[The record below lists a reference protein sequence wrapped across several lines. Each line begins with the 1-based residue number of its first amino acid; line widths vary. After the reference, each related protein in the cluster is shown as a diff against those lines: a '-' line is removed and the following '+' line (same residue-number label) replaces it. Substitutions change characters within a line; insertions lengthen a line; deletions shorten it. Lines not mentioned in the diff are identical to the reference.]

1 MTEPRPTIAVL
12 GASGLIGEA
21 VAADLRANG
30 FTVVAI
36 ARHFA
41 PSQKARF
48 GKAAIERPVVDLDQ
62 AALSGLFADHQVDI
76 VVNCIGVLQDGNR
89 GDTRTVHFAFAQR
102 LLAALKSQPKS
113 ALLVQISIPGN
124 DADDLTEFSR
134 SKRQAE
140 HLIAGST
147 FPHVILRPG
156 FVVAP
161 AAYGGSAL
169 IRALAVLP
177 FDLPE
182 RESGQVFM
190 TTDIADIAATIR
202 AIADRW
208 TEGERDFA
216 DVWDVMHPDWTTV
229 GAVIGLFRNRY
240 GGPGQS
246 VRLPGWLL
254 GLGTRAG
261 DIAARLG
268 WSPPIRSTA
277 LEEMRRGVE
286 GNPQSWIE
294 ATGIKPHSLNTSLK
308 ALSSAVQEK
317 WFARLYLAKALMIAV
332 LVLFWCASGLI
343 ALTVAFD
350 AAVAILT
357 GRGFPL
363 QLAEAVTIATSL
375 TDIGIGVLIAFR
387 RTCRAGLIAG
397 IGLSLFY
404 MAGAAMITPGL
415 WIEPLGALVKTG
427 PAIVLMLVA
436 LAILPDR

>member
-1 MTEPRPTIAVL
+1 MTDSLPKIAVL

-21 VAADLRANG
+21 VAADLQANG
-30 FTVVAI
+30 FAIIAI
-36 ARHFA
+36 ARNFTA
-41 PSQKARF
+41 SQRARF
-48 GKAAIERPVVDLDQ
+48 GKTAIERPVVDLDQ
-62 AALSGLFADHQVDI
+62 AALSGFFADHQVDI
-76 VVNCIGVLQDGNR
+76 VINCIGVLQDGNR
-89 GDTRTVHFAFAQR
+89 VDTKTVHVGFAQE
-102 LLAALKSQPKS
+102 LLS
-113 ALLVQISIPGN
+113 ALQSQARPTLLIQISIPGN

-140 HLIAGST
+140 HLIAGSAI
-147 FPHVILRPG
+147 PHVILRPG

-177 FDLPE
+177 IDLPE

-190 TTDIADIAATIR
+190 TTHIADIAATIR
-202 AIADRW
+202 TVADRW
-208 TEGERDFA
+208 AGGEKDFA

-240 GGPGQS
+240 GGPRLS

-254 GLGTRAG
+254 GLGARAG
-261 DIAARLG
+261 DLAARLG
-268 WSPPIRSTA
+268 WSPPIRTTA

-294 ATGIKPHSLNTSLK
+294 ATAIKPRSLNASLK
-308 ALSSAVQEK
+308 SLSSAVQEK

-363 QLAEAVTIATSL
+363 QLAQAITTVTSL
-375 TDIGIGVLIAFR
+375 ADISIGVLIAVR

-404 MAGAAMITPGL
+404 MAGAVMITPGL
-415 WIEPLGALVKTG
+415 WIEPLGALVKTV
-427 PAIVLMLVA
+427 PAVVLMLVT

>member
-30 FTVVAI
+30 FAVVAI
-36 ARHFA
+36 ARRFA
-41 PSQKARF
+41 ASQKARF
-48 GKAAIERPVVDLDQ
+48 GKAAVERPVVDLDQ
-62 AALSGLFADHQVDI
+62 ADLAALLQRHRVDI
-76 VVNCIGVLQDGNR
+76 VVNCIGVLQDSGR
-89 GDTRTVHFAFAQR
+89 GDTKTVHLDFATR
-102 LLAALKSQPKS
+102 LLSALQSRPDP
-113 ALLVQISIPGN
+113 ALLVQISIPGS
-124 DADDLTEFSR
+124 DADDRTEFSR

-140 HLIAGST
+140 HLIAASAV
-147 FPHVILRPG
+147 PHVILRPG

-177 FDLPE
+177 LDLPE
-182 RESGQVFM
+182 SVAGQVFM
-190 TTDIADIAATIR
+190 TSDITDIAATIR
-202 AIADRW
+202 AISGRW
-208 TEGERDFA
+208 AEGDRDFT
-216 DVWDVMHPDWTTV
+216 DVWDVMRPDWITV

-240 GGPGQS
+240 GGPRQS
-246 VRLPGWLL
+246 VQLPGWLL
-254 GLGTRAG
+254 GLGVRAG
-261 DIAARLG
+261 DLAARLG

-277 LEEMRRGVE
+277 LAEMRRGVE

-294 ATGIKPHSLNTSLK
+294 ATGIRPRSLNASLK
-308 ALSSAVQEK
+308 ALSPAVQEK

-357 GRGFPL
+357 GRGFSGPL
-363 QLAEAVTIATSL
+363 AQAVTIVTSL
-375 TDIGIGVLIAFR
+375 ADIAIGLLIAFR
-387 RTCRAGLIAG
+387 RSCRAGLVAG
-397 IGLSLFY
+397 IALSLFY

-427 PAIVLMLVA
+427 PAIVLMLVT
-436 LAILPDR
+436 LAILPNR